1 MKDEFDND
9 PDIMSKVTIDDLREF
24 GMIPEFIG
32 RLPVIFS
39 LKGLDEDALVK
50 ILKEPKNAIIKQYQ
64 KLLALDEVD
73 LQFDDGALSAIAR
86 RAIQKKT
93 GARALRSIIEEL
105 MLDIMFQ
112 IPKDDN
118 IGRVTITEAYV
129 ENTGGPL
136 IEMRGMF
143 TLENKN
149 PAGYIQ

>member
-1 MKDEFDND
+1 M
-9 PDIMSKVTIDDLREF
+9 
-24 GMIPEFIG
+24 
-32 RLPVIFS
+32 
-39 LKGLDEDALVK
+39 K

-73 LQFDDGALSAIAR
+73 LQFDDGALAAIAR

-105 MLDIMFQ
+105 MLDIMYQ

-129 ENTGGPL
+129 ENTGGPI
-136 IEMRGMF
+136 IEMRGLYS
-143 TLENKN
+143 LENKE
-149 PAGYIQ
+149 PAGFIE

>member
-1 MKDEFDND
+1 M
-9 PDIMSKVTIDDLREF
+9 
-24 GMIPEFIG
+24 
-32 RLPVIFS
+32 PVVFS

-73 LQFDDGALSAIAR
+73 LQFDDGALEAIAH

-105 MLDIMFQ
+105 MLDIMYQ

-118 IGRVTITEAYV
+118 IGRVTITKEYV
-129 ENTGGPL
+129 ENTGGPV
-136 IEMRGMF
+136 IEMRGVY
-143 TLENKN
+143 TLENKTDSN
-149 PAGYIQ
+149 LIE